1 MFTKGINFKNFSQKK
16 KNSKVNRLL
25 IKILRENN
33 EVIKSL
39 KTNYK
44 NSFTKKKISDLKKF
58 IYQ

>member
-44 NSFTKKKISDLKKF
+44 NSFTKKKNFRFKK
-58 IYQ
+58 I